1 VDSAERPRSAR
12 LCDLTLIGP
21 AARLAFRATDPPQ
34 HDLVVVGAVEIRE
47 MIIRVID
54 DAPRDDDLRKVST

>member
-1 VDSAERPRSAR
+1 LWTALSGHAAR